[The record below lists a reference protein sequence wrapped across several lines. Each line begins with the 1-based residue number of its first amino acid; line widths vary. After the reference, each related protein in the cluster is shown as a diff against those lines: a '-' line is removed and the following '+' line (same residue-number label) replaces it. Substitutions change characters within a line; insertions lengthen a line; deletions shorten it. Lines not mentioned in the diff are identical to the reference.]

1 MMGQFLT
8 HQEQRK
14 SGGDAVLTMTRL
26 MMTAIAAL
34 VLNLAVTGRAQSND
48 YYKGKS
54 VTLVVPNSPS
64 GPMTQYARMLAP
76 FVQEKLGARL
86 VRVSNQPG
94 AGGLKGANGLWRAE
108 PDGLT
113 IGFTNISALVLAQL
127 AQSPG
132 VQFNAREFTYLG
144 RAASEPR
151 ILTVGGK
158 SKIHSLDDVLKLGRP
173 FAFASQGTDE
183 DFYTMAILADAFG
196 FKLRIVTGYEGNSDT
211 ALSVI
216 RGDTDGHIT
225 SVIASKAAIDAGDKR
240 VILAITRE
248 RLHEFASV
256 RTALELISDQAKR
269 QTIQAVTRVLGM
281 GRGFFGPPHMKTE
294 AVQQMRTAIA
304 ETFKDEKLFAEA
316 KKRRLDINF
325 ASGEQSQN
333 EINALIAEGDNL
345 TGILKAA
352 LKSIQ

>member
-1 MMGQFLT
+1 M
-8 HQEQRK
+8 
-14 SGGDAVLTMTRL
+14 LTMTRL
-26 MMTAIAAL
+26 MMTAVAAL
-34 VLNLAVTGRAQSND
+34 VLNLAVVGHAQSSD

-64 GPMTQYARMLAP
+64 GTMTQYARMFAP
-76 FVQEKLGARL
+76 HIQKKLGARL
-86 VRVSNQPG
+86 VRVDNQPG
-94 AGGLKGANGLWRAE
+94 AGGLKGANALWRTE

-113 IGFTNISALVLAQL
+113 IGFTNLSALVLAQL
-127 AQSPG
+127 AQSRG
-132 VQFNAREFTYLG
+132 VQFKAREFTYLG

-158 SKIHSLDDVLKLGRP
+158 SKIRSFQDILKLDRP

-183 DFYTMAILADAFG
+183 DFYTMAILADALG

-240 VILAITRE
+240 VILAVTRE
-248 RLHEFASV
+248 RLPEFASV
-256 RTALELISDQAKR
+256 STALELMSDQAKKK
-269 QTIQAVTRVLGM
+269 TIQAVTQVLGM
-281 GRGFFGPPHMKTE
+281 GRGFFGPPQMRAE
-294 AVQQMRTAIA
+294 AVQQMRAAIA
-304 ETFKDEKLFAEA
+304 ETFKDGALVAEA

-325 ASGEQSQN
+325 ASGEQAQN
-333 EINALIAEGDNL
+333 EINTLIAEGDNL

>member
-1 MMGQFLT
+1 M
-8 HQEQRK
+8 
-14 SGGDAVLTMTRL
+14 LTMTRL
-26 MMTAIAAL
+26 MMTAIAVL

-64 GPMTQYARMLAP
+64 GTMTQYARMLAP
-76 FVQEKLGARL
+76 FIQKKLGARL
-86 VRVSNQPG
+86 VRVDNQPG

-113 IGFTNISALVLAQL
+113 IGFTNISALVMAQL
-127 AQSPG
+127 AQSRG
-132 VQFNAREFTYLG
+132 VQFKAREFTYLG
-144 RAASEPR
+144 RAAAEPR

-158 SKIHSLDDVLKLGRP
+158 SKIRSFNDILKLGRP

-183 DFYTMAILADAFG
+183 DFYTVAILADALG

-225 SVIASKAAIDAGDKR
+225 GVIASKAAIDAGDKR
-240 VILAITRE
+240 VILAVTRE
-248 RLHEFASV
+248 RLPEFASV
-256 RTALELISDQAKR
+256 PTALELMSDQAKKK
-269 QTIQAVTRVLGM
+269 TIQAVTQVLGM
-281 GRGFFGPPHMKTE
+281 GRGFFGPPQMRAE
-294 AVQQMRTAIA
+294 AAQQMRAAIA
-304 ETFKDEKLFAEA
+304 ETFKDAALVAEA

-333 EINALIAEGDNL
+333 EINAVIAEGDNL
-345 TGILKAA
+345 TDILKAA

>member
-1 MMGQFLT
+1 ML
-8 HQEQRK
+8 
-14 SGGDAVLTMTRL
+14 AMTRL
-26 MMTAIAAL
+26 MMTAVAAL
-34 VLNLAVTGRAQSND
+34 VLNLAIVASARSND

-64 GPMTQYARMLAP
+64 GAMTQYARMLAP
-76 FVQEKLGARL
+76 SIQKKLGARL
-86 VRVSNQPG
+86 VRVDNQPG

-113 IGFTNISALVLAQL
+113 IGFTNLSALVLAQF

-132 VQFNAREFTYLG
+132 VQFKAGEFTYLG

-158 SKIHSLDDVLKLGRP
+158 SKIRSLDDILKLGRP

-183 DFYTMAILADAFG
+183 DFYSMAILADAFG

-225 SVIASKAAIDAGDKR
+225 SVIASKAAIDAGDKH
-240 VILAITRE
+240 VILVLTQE
-248 RLHEFASV
+248 RLPEFANV
-256 RTALELISDQAKR
+256 PTALELMSDPKKK

-281 GRGFFGPPHMKTE
+281 GRGFFGPPQMRAE
-294 AVQQMRTAIA
+294 AAQQMRAAIA
-304 ETFKDEKLFAEA
+304 EIFKDGALIAEA

-325 ASGEQSQN
+325 SPGEQAQN
-333 EINALIAEGDNL
+333 EINALVAEGDNL